1 MNPVLKAFLLLV
13 PLDGDLCRGG
23 VHVDQLAGHQ
33 RAPNPDVSKR
43 LWRGPC
49 GGWPF
54 PAGTAI
60 ARTPSWRRLK

>member
-33 RAPNPDVSKR
+33 RARRTRTCRNGCGADHAAAGHSPQ
-43 LWRGPC
+43 GPQSPEPRH
-49 GGWPF
+49 GD
-54 PAGTAI
+54 A
-60 ARTPSWRRLK
+60 